1 MTKQMDL
8 QQNGRLDW
16 FFNEWVYGTQVPRY
30 KFDYALLPADGG
42 KIKVHAEITQSEVD
56 ERFAMI
62 VPVFADFGN
71 GMIRVGQIG
80 IAGNSTR
87 TVDFIMDR
95 RPKKVAL
102 NAYKDILER

>member
-1 MTKQMDL
+1 MEVSLYSLPQKL
-8 QQNGRLDW
+8 LSE
-16 FFNEWVYGTQVPRY
+16 FVGTFTLIFVG
-30 KFDYALLPADGG
+30 AGSICCLLY
-42 KIKVHAEITQSEVD
+42 TS
-56 ERFAMI
+56 
-62 VPVFADFGN
+62 
-71 GMIRVGQIG
+71 VGQIG